1 MREGRY
7 SLVPSLGAGYHSD
20 PPTPGSKCWKGVG
33 VVPHRVR
40 LQHGCAVPAMH
51 GQHIGLLDSQKSHLA
66 VPVWCSQAPA
76 ACGQCRQSRLGAF
89 PGTGNSL
96 FKRLH
101 RVGAAQ
107 SQDNAPRLLSTKL
120 QSSSQ
125 LHLAGLFPPP
135 PPHLVARHQSQ
146 PQLCSRGDSSSTSVT
161 SETQTGAVA

>member
-40 LQHGCAVPAMH
+40 LQHGCAIPAMH

-76 ACGQCRQSRLGAF
+76 ACRQCRQSRLGAF

>member
-40 LQHGCAVPAMH
+40 LQHGCAIPAMH